1 MTFKTAIYLQVK
13 YDNSLNV
20 VLYDKK
26 QHFQITIIL
35 KMSLYTWFFVVRGI
49 EMSWI
54 GLAFGRALLRNVLGS
69 WCSAFVCVPWCF
81 AFVDEVQYD
90 CL

>member
-1 MTFKTAIYLQVK
+1 MIINNMTFKTAIYLQVK

-35 KMSLYTWFFVVRGI
+35 KMSLYT
-49 EMSWI
+49 
-54 GLAFGRALLRNVLGS
+54 
-69 WCSAFVCVPWCF
+69 
-81 AFVDEVQYD
+81 
-90 CL
+90 